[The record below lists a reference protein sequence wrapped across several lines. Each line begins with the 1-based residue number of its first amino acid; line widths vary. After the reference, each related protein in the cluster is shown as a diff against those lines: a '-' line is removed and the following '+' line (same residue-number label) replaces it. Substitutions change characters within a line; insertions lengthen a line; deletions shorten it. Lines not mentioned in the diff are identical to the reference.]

1 MKLRTKTLLVISA
14 VCSIFFII
22 MTSLLN
28 IIVMGSY
35 TTLEEKI
42 VNDHV
47 TRVLNQFQQEYE
59 TLTQMCYDWSTW
71 DDSYTFVEDKND
83 EFIQANLQ
91 YEIFL
96 DININFM
103 VFYNQS
109 GNLVFS
115 KVFDFYQEKEITL
128 PDSFYSFINEK
139 NEIILQNTNYSHSHN
154 GIILFNET
162 EEPLLISATS
172 IVKSNR
178 EGPIHGTLI
187 VGRFLNEERIEY
199 FKNITQL
206 SIVINPLSNNTA
218 ILSSNKVIPDLE
230 KRIFIQ
236 PINSTYIIG
245 YTTIDDV
252 FGNPVLSLQVGSN
265 RDIYNQGLDVLQNLF
280 IFLFIITFFLV
291 ITTIF
296 ILDKFV
302 TSRLTVFSKSVGEI
316 QGYQD
321 LSKHIDITG
330 NDEVSTLGKNIN
342 IMLTSLQNLWSMK
355 DSAET
360 SLQKKIEELERFK
373 TITIDREIKMIELKK
388 QLNELKE
395 KSGEKM

>member
-1 MKLRTKTLLVISA
+1 
-14 VCSIFFII
+14 

-71 DDSYTFVEDKND
+71 DDSYAFVEDKND

-109 GNLVFS
+109 GSLVFS
-115 KVFDFYQEKEITL
+115 KVYDFSQEKEITL
-128 PDSFYSFINEK
+128 PESFYSFINEK

-162 EEPLLISATS
+162 EEPLLISATP
-172 IVKSNR
+172 IVKSTK

-236 PINSTYIIG
+236 PINTTYIIG

-280 IFLFIITFFLV
+280 IFLFIITFFLI

-321 LSKHIDITG
+321 LSKHIDTTG